1 MTLRILRLF
10 VLALVIFP
18 PAMRLTAQADNT
30 LSPSELHSGWKLLF
44 DGKTT
49 TGWRGTYMTGFP
61 ADGWVVKDG
70 ELKGYFSGTK
80 EVHSG
85 GADIVTLKKY
95 HNFDLVFDWKLV
107 PGGNSGV
114 KYFVQERLPKTP
126 GSQPGYEYQLI
137 DDSNQKY
144 VKGPLPALQ
153 KTATI
158 YDVVPANKPDV
169 KVGIWHRSRIRVRGN
184 HIEHWLDGVKV
195 VDVDRTSEL
204 FQNGVKKSKFNNFSG
219 FASLSSGYILL
230 QDHGSDVAFKNI
242 KIKELN

>member
-1 MTLRILRLF
+1 MNLRICAIF
-10 VLALVIFP
+10 VFALAIFS
-18 PAMRLTAQADNT
+18 PARSLTAQADNT
-30 LSPSELHSGWKLLF
+30 LSQRELHSGWKLLF

-49 TGWRGTYMTGFP
+49 HGWRGAYMTSFP
-61 ADGWVVKDG
+61 AKGWVVKDG
-70 ELKGYFSGTK
+70 ELRGTFTGSK

-85 GADIVTLKKY
+85 GADIVTLRKY
-95 HNFDLVFDWKLV
+95 RDFDLLFDWKLV

-114 KYFVQERLPKTP
+114 KYFVQERLPKP
-126 GSQPGYEYQLI
+126 LGSQPGYEYQLI
-137 DDSNQKY
+137 DDANPIY
-144 VKGPLPALQ
+144 EGGPLPGIQ
-153 KTATI
+153 KTAAI
-158 YDVVPANKPDV
+158 YDIVAPNKPDT

-195 VDVDRTSEL
+195 IDVERTSEL
-204 FQNGVKKSKFNNFSG
+204 FQNGVKKSKFSHYPN